1 MLLRRLSVFAGW
13 SLEMAE
19 QVCSDDDIP
28 AGDILDLIAALV
40 DKSLVVLE
48 PEVLGQ
54 ARYRLLDTIRDY
66 AAARLADAGESAA
79 FERQA
84 ARLHAGAG
92 RAEPGDRDGADPG
105 SLVGAGGRVPPVRR

>member
-19 QVCSDDDIP
+19 QVCADDGLP

-40 DKSLVVLE
+40 DKSLVVVE

-54 ARYRLLDTIRDY
+54 ARYRLLDSIRAY
-66 AAARLADAGESAA
+66 AAQRLADAGESAA
-79 FERQA
+79 IQLPA
-84 ARLHAGAG
+84 AGLRADRGGAG
-92 RAEPGDRDGADPG
+92 RGGRAWRVVPAQWAA
-105 SLVGAGGRVPPVRR
+105 AGGRVPPL